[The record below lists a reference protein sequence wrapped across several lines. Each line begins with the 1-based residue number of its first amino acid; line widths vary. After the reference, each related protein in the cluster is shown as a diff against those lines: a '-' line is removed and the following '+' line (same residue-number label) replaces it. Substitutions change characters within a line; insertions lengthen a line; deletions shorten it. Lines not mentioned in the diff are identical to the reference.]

1 MVIAVWLSEPRTSAV
16 PVTGKVRP
24 ETFSSP
30 VIVAFPLNGPLI
42 LLRKACDASTGV
54 GLGDGL
60 AAGLGDGLGA
70 ATDGGGGVFELHAE
84 TNKTAS
90 AASTGAPAPD
100 RRLDMAN
107 FSLPGPSARILL
119 PQCKPIAECSAIP
132 GRGQPAQ
139 G

>member
-16 PVTGKVRP
+16 PVTGKVPP

-42 LLRKACDASTGV
+42 LLRKACDASTG
-54 GLGDGL
+54 
-60 AAGLGDGLGA
+60 AGLGDGLGA

-84 TNKTAS
+84 TNKAAS

-100 RRLDMAN
+100 RRVDMAN

-132 GRGQPAQ
+132 GRGQPA
-139 G
+139 